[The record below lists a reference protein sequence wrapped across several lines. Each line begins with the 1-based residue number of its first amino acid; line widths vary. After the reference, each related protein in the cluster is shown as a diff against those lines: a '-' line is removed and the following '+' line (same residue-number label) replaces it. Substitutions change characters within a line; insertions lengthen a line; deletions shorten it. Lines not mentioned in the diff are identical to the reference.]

1 MRLFLIA
8 FSRAEE
14 EEEEEDQVSWKA
26 GWLAG
31 ERWEWSIDLG
41 IDLRS
46 SDNHSIWK
54 SGNFLPPPKK
64 KKKKKIEN
72 VEYSI
77 REEKRKKTIVAC
89 YTLSTNAEPYISL
102 YNRHSSTSLRGNIKQ
117 YGRLTDWWSAQNPAG
132 NDHYSDHLQ
141 ILESRHFILNFL

>member
-31 ERWEWSIDLG
+31 WLERD
-41 IDLRS
+41 
-46 SDNHSIWK
+46 
-54 SGNFLPPPKK
+54 GNDPLISALIFARAIIIRFEKVEIFYPPPKK
-64 KKKKKIEN
+64 KKKKRIEN

-77 REEKRKKTIVAC
+77 REEKRKKETIVAC
-89 YTLSTNAEPYISL
+89 YTLSTNAEPYM
-102 YNRHSSTSLRGNIKQ
+102 
-117 YGRLTDWWSAQNPAG
+117 
-132 NDHYSDHLQ
+132 
-141 ILESRHFILNFL
+141 